1 MYGTQETIEQV
12 KARRGHCGSTGRCWG
27 AGSVSDPRT
36 SNGPWARP
44 KKKTSPKEA
53 LPPFP
58 QNSHWPSRHQVPQLR
73 GTLWCCRGTGGS
85 LIRCPLPAPP
95 TGRATH
101 HLYGRVAEVGLRHG
115 AVITLHHVNPLPGQS
130 LDDRLVAL
138 QGSHLVPSQDEA
150 ADAAVQ
156 LAGQQELDHRGLDVL
171 LLVLVG
177 VEGVPEALGNVI
189 CSGKRSPHERTRQ
202 SQAEGGCQEHG
213 QATNHGHPDPP
224 LADASGPRTAAGD
237 TGHARY

>member
-1 MYGTQETIEQV
+1 M
-12 KARRGHCGSTGRCWG
+12 
-27 AGSVSDPRT
+27 
-36 SNGPWARP
+36 
-44 KKKTSPKEA
+44 
-53 LPPFP
+53 
-58 QNSHWPSRHQVPQLR
+58 
-73 GTLWCCRGTGGS
+73 
-85 LIRCPLPAPP
+85 
-95 TGRATH
+95 
-101 HLYGRVAEVGLRHG
+101 
-115 AVITLHHVNPLPGQS
+115 
-130 LDDRLVAL
+130 AL

-237 TGHARY
+237 TGHAQY